1 MNLGFTPT
9 QEQQD
14 IINAAV
20 GGDNITIQAYAG
32 ASKTT
37 TLLMTSYE
45 LVKPSLYMAYNKA
58 MADEAKAKFPDH
70 VEVRTSHSLAYA
82 HVGNQYRHK
91 LQRPRGAYKNL
102 CGTGGEIGRH
112 YKISSIELS
121 NDKFISSAA
130 IGLCVRDT
138 VNHFEHSADKFITE
152 EHIPKH
158 FIKDFSKRKGFVE
171 ATFKK
176 LVLGYA
182 KKLWKERSDIS
193 SPILCTHDTYMK
205 LFQLSKPKLEGF
217 EVIYL
222 DEGQDVNP
230 CLLDIFVNQDCQK
243 ILVGDNY
250 QSIYGWRGAVNAME
264 ALDYKELYLTQ
275 SFRFGQEIADLATL
289 VLRDKHSGQLNAQV
303 KGFDKVSSS
312 VTSDT
317 RDIEYP
323 YTILY
328 RTNATLLAEA
338 VELIKQGFKLNIET
352 DMTDFV
358 KLLTSALALFQGDVK
373 SVKHESIIPFNS
385 WSELKIESSSNP
397 ELTRVAKIITDG
409 DALEYIRVLETHYNV
424 TDPEITLTTAHKS
437 KGREWDR
444 VLLADDFPSNFDTK
458 GKFIG
463 LDTQERNLVYVATTR
478 AKHKLYYNSTV
489 EEFISLR
496 GKSSVN
502 LGNQHMMKLLDR
514 KLNSNVFG
522 EHSFD
527 VAGEY
532 EDDGLNVRVKGIVK
546 VDKYNIHK
554 LPAFIDNNIGEHALD
569 AVLRGVDELDMLES
583 FERGEMS
590 SEEAYDVG
598 LIDEMGASVFSGDLY
613 NQDSIGGVID
623 NHLTYM
629 PTLGKR
635 GR

>member
-1 MNLGFTPT
+1 MGILAT
-9 QEQQD
+9 QEQLD
-14 IINAAV
+14 IVEAAKE
-20 GGDNITIQAYAG
+20 GIDLTIQAFAG
-32 ASKTT
+32 SGKTS
-37 TLLMTSYE
+37 TLVLTANA
-45 LVKPSLYMAYNKA
+45 VDKPSLYLAYNKA
-58 MADEAKAKFPDH
+58 MADEAKHKFPAH

-91 LQRPRGAYKNL
+91 LQRPRGTYKNL

-138 VNHFEHSADKFITE
+138 VNHFEHSADEFITE

-171 ATFKK
+171 STFKK

-222 DEGQDVNP
+222 DEAADTNM
-230 CLLDIFVNQDCQK
+230 CLLDIFLNQDCQK

-250 QSIYGWRGAVNAME
+250 QSIYQWRGSVNAMSMT
-264 ALDYKELYLTQ
+264 DYKEYTLSQ
-275 SFRFGQEIADLATL
+275 SFRFGQEIAELATL

-303 KGFDKVSSS
+303 KGFDKVESS

-358 KLLTSALALFQGDVK
+358 KLLTSALALFQGDTK

-385 WSELKIESSSNP
+385 WSELKIESGSNP

-444 VLLADDFPSNFDTK
+444 VVLANDFPSNFDAK

-489 EEFISLR
+489 EEFISL
-496 GKSSVN
+496 GGSTN
-502 LGNQHMMKLLDR
+502 C
-514 KLNSNVFG
+514 
-522 EHSFD
+522 
-527 VAGEY
+527 
-532 EDDGLNVRVKGIVK
+532 GLNVRVKGVVQ

-590 SEEAYDVG
+590 SEEAYDMG